1 MPWQREETVQAKCY
15 PSGKSPILRIAGFV
29 LIGIGIL
36 LILFCVPGWAWL
48 AAIGAALVLL
58 GLLLIRK

>member
-1 MPWQREETVQAKCY
+1 MQTKCY
-15 PSGKSPILRIAGFV
+15 PSAGNTLLRIVGFIF
-29 LIGIGIL
+29 IGLGLL

>member
-1 MPWQREETVQAKCY
+1 MPWQKHDDVQTKCY
-15 PSGKSPILRIAGFV
+15 PSAGNTLLRIVGFIF
-29 LIGIGIL
+29 IGLGLL